1 MNHSKFRAERILHAY
16 VDGQLGRR
24 EKQRTLLRLETDE
37 RSRKRVCELQRTKEW
52 VQFSFED
59 ERAPTRELP
68 DVRRRAWKA
77 GALRVAASFVLVS
90 LILGAG
96 WISRAAWQTD
106 NRHAA
111 VNTVAVPPH
120 HVILTIGTLTEAGF
134 NTQLRKI
141 EIILDK
147 YRAQGMPVEVVTNRD
162 DPGLARTASS
172 QRVASIQR
180 LVSRYDNARLVAPN
194 NRVPPPRVQGQD
206 LHLLQPLTKG
216 RPLTGS

>member
-1 MNHSKFRAERILHAY
+1 VNHSKFRAERILHAY

-24 EKQRTLLRLETDE
+24 EKQRTLLRLESDE

-90 LILGAG
+90 LIVGAG
-96 WISRAAWQTD
+96 WISRAARQTD
-106 NRHAA
+106 GRHAA
-111 VNTVAVPPH
+111 VDTAGVRPH
-120 HVILTIGTLTEAGF
+120 HVTLNIGTPDEAGF
-134 NTQLRKI
+134 NFRLKKTDT
-141 EIILDK
+141 ILDK
-147 YRAQGMPVEVVTNRD
+147 YRAQGMPAEVATNPD

-172 QRVASIQR
+172 QRVAGIRR
-180 LVSRYDNARLVAPN
+180 LISHYDTGRRVAHKHGE
-194 NRVPPPRVQGQD
+194 PPPAQGQV

-216 RPLTGS
+216 RSLTGS